1 MRELV
6 IVKPARQLSLFE
18 VGSNVLVGHLLKTGL
33 DKICLLN
40 LVLAADTSQLQLA
53 FISPP
58 RHSKHVHRQS
68 TKPYGSL

>member
-33 DKICLLN
+33 DKICLLDI
-40 LVLAADTSQLQLA
+40 VLASDASQLQLV

-58 RHSKHVHRQS
+58 HHSKHVHHQS
-68 TKPYGSL
+68 TKPCGSL